1 MSGDMAEAG
10 STPITPEEQL
20 PDVAYA
26 YDGTLEGLLSAVFEA
41 YERREDPQDVT
52 AQAALQPRL
61 GQTVRFVETDVE
73 RAVRVQRGIKRV
85 CGHAAYDAVM
95 RASLSDEPDAAP
107 SSTASCA
114 TPWRP
119 SARTTARGAAGAARA
134 AGPWPLRGPPIPS
147 AARAR
152 REAAC

>member
-10 STPITPEEQL
+10 STPITLEEPL
-20 PDVAYA
+20 ADVAYA

-95 RASLSDEPDAAP
+95 RASLSDEPDAGTVVYRFVRYAMAAKRP
-107 SSTASCA
+107 HDCTGCRRRDSS
-114 TPWRP
+114 
-119 SARTTARGAAGAARA
+119 
-134 AGPWPLRGPPIPS
+134 L
-147 AARAR
+147 
-152 REAAC
+152 ACTGRS